1 MAISQSATSVAP
13 RSRKS
18 PSTPTNPI
26 SFIDHPDFEKLT
38 ESKLQGECP
47 ESLYDATQPPA
58 QLNEQ
63 SPTTNRMIH
72 QLLTP
77 TGEAFLFK
85 KMNFMKFKASRVQFD
100 RNDGGPNP
108 SAKARYER
116 FLEESKKAR
125 SAIVEANL
133 RLVASIAQKFAR
145 TRNDFEDLVSEG
157 NMILVNAVDKFDYSR
172 GFRFSTY
179 ATHAIQRHYY
189 RVMQRQQR
197 RQNREVN
204 TSSEILGDVVPSRDL
219 DAPLDH
225 KIADALIDHFEQCL
239 DEREMVIIRERFGLN
254 EEQSSETLKSV
265 AKKVGLSKER
275 VRQLQMNAI
284 EKLQDL
290 ALKLN
295 LRLEPTF

>member
-1 MAISQSATSVAP
+1 MANSRTATSAAP
-13 RSRKS
+13 RPRKS
-18 PSTPTNPI
+18 LRVPDREI
-26 SFIDHPDFEKLT
+26 AFIDHPDFEKLS
-38 ESKLQGECP
+38 EKNLAKECP
-47 ESLYDATQPPA
+47 ENLYEDTHDMSQ
-58 QLNEQ
+58 Q
-63 SPTTNRMIH
+63 SDQDQANRSMH
-72 QLLTP
+72 RLLTP
-77 TGEAFLFK
+77 PGEAFLFR
-85 KMNFMKFKASRVQFD
+85 KMNYMKSRASRIEINSNGEV
-100 RNDGGPNP
+100 RNS
-108 SAKARYER
+108 SAMSRYER
-116 FLEESKKAR
+116 FVKEAKRAR
-125 SAIVEANL
+125 AAIIEANL

-145 TRNDFEDLVSEG
+145 SRNDFEDLVSEG

-204 TSSEILGDVVPSRDL
+204 TSSEILGDVVPTRETE
-219 DAPLDH
+219 APLDH
-225 KIADALIDHFEQCL
+225 KIADALIDHFGQCL
-239 DEREMVIIRERFGLN
+239 DEREVVIIRERFGLN
-254 EEQSSETLKSV
+254 DEQSSETLKSV

-275 VRQLQMNAI
+275 VRQLQMTAI